1 MLGHSA
7 NNGIFG
13 LMVLGL
19 VATTL
24 MFLTFAVT
32 GLNLLDAAE
41 VGTPLERAST
51 LRTEEHQ
58 LHELRQRIA
67 QVQAEQPTPPLVGKP
82 DVEQLRRQIRDE
94 AERAAALNREL
105 TDAGKVSIGR
115 IYGAA
120 RGVKTVQ
127 YVECL
132 DGAAVMQP
140 QGTRFAQADSESLAK
155 ALLPGH
161 VALLVRPGG
170 FSTFLAVRETLS
182 RKQDLKLGYLPVERD
197 WQLDYTAPGG

>member
-32 GLNLLDAAE
+32 GLNLLEAAD
-41 VGTPLERAST
+41 VSTTLEQAST
-51 LRTEEHQ
+51 PRTEEHQ
-58 LHELRQRIA
+58 LRESRQRTV
-67 QVQAEQPTPPLVGKP
+67 QVQAEQPTPSLAGKP

-105 TDAGKVSIGR
+105 ADAGKVSIGR

-120 RGVKTVQ
+120 RGVKSVQ

-132 DGAAVMQP
+132 DGAAVMRP
-140 QGTRFAQADSESLAK
+140 QGTRFAQADLESLAK
-155 ALLPGH
+155 ALSPGH

-170 FSTFLAVRETLS
+170 FTTFLAVRETLS

-197 WQLDYTAPGG
+197 WQLDYTAPGE